1 MLLTFVIRVLCQQ
14 FWSLLHNRLEVL
26 FGGEFGELEQVFLLP
41 FGPLVPRMDHLQV
54 DALSPLGFL
63 FLLFLLLPLQGPPLL
78 VLQGVNLVLKLL
90 QVLVLAFFIATLFTT
105 VLLLYRIKT

>member
-14 FWSLLHNRLEVL
+14 FWSLLHNRLEVR

-41 FGPLVPRMDHLQV
+41 FGPLVSRMDHLQV

-90 QVLVLAFFIATLFTT
+90 QVLVAFLIAALFTT